1 MADNSLEVKITADV
15 TSLQAKSAIAKAEL
29 TEINAAVKSL
39 AGQFVGASDEM
50 KASLAPQLDAAAK
63 QAAATRM
70 ELSALNAEMRKPPE
84 AEVSFFGRL
93 MEGMEGATQH
103 VEGLTDKFQVFTKLT
118 SAVSE
123 FVLAGLAVE
132 KVAEAFGEVAELGEQ
147 LNQLSMKTGISV
159 SALSGLRVVAIETG
173 TDLATFTSGT
183 DRLARSMQ
191 TALTTPTS
199 TAAAAFRVMGISVT
213 DAAGNM
219 RPMQDVLEQVS
230 SKLTDYQ
237 DGTAKTALVMDLF
250 GRSGTQLLP
259 LLNELGEQGFNGAT
273 EKAKQLGVAMD
284 QASAEADEKFN
295 QALKTNALTAEG
307 FRDTIAQSLI
317 PGLTVLD
324 QQFITSSKVMTAL
337 HDAEVVI
344 TDAAKIVITVFDSV
358 IVTLAEMADT
368 VILVGDELGDLA
380 TVAFGVAEALAGNF
394 TEARA
399 LMKSGLDGMVDD
411 FNTTGQKLLDKE
423 AAFEK
428 LRTTL
433 WSGNKDNTPDSDG
446 GTMAGLGSHQGVGKE
461 LAPTIDKAALD
472 AGKVT
477 TAKKVA
483 DQEVQIAQDAAN
495 AQRQIQQSLYN
506 AQVSEWNA
514 EVSQGKMTK
523 AQEIQDEIA
532 AQQQIYQ
539 TNLAEKEKEANL
551 AHLSAAQKEK
561 ALDDVKVYEAEHVAE
576 MARLEAELV
585 QQQQEDAKKIAD
597 AQKQAADKTKQA
609 WQQAFQPITQAFDT
623 SINGILQGT
632 QTLQSAEAKAAQSIT
647 LAFID
652 AAATKVVTALAADT
666 QILAHGVATELG
678 LTAATQAGEA
688 ERLSAKVAG
697 DAQGRAVSLSTAIAQ
712 MNKYAATAAGGA
724 FSAVAGV
731 PIIGPILAPAAA
743 AAAYTGVMAYEVMS
757 AEGGTV
763 IPAGVNPL
771 MQLHEKEVVLPAHIA
786 QPLLGMVNNG
796 MDAGNAGGD
805 TYHQYFSP
813 TMHVQ
818 GRDSKDTTDKVLE
831 ALEHGFRTGRIFSNK
846 YTSINRALRRG

>member
-63 QAAATRM
+63 LAAATRM
-70 ELSALNAEMRKPPE
+70 ELAALNAEMRKPPE
-84 AEVSFFGRL
+84 GEVTFFGRL
-93 MEGMEGATQH
+93 MEGMEGTTQR
-103 VEGLTDKFQVFTKLT
+103 VEGLTEKFQTFSKLT
-118 SAVSE
+118 TAVSE
-123 FVLAGLAVE
+123 FVMAGLAVE
-132 KVAEAFGEVAELGEQ
+132 KVADAFKEVAELGEQ

-159 SALSGLRVVAIETG
+159 SALSGLRVVAIQTG
-173 TDLATFTSGT
+173 TDLTTFTAGT

-191 TALTTPTS
+191 QAVSTPTS
-199 TAAAAFRVMGISVT
+199 VAAAAFREMGVSVT
-213 DAAGNM
+213 DASGNL

-230 SKLTDYQ
+230 KKLADYQ
-237 DGTAKTALVMDLF
+237 DGTAKTALVMDVF
-250 GRSGTQLLP
+250 GRSGSTLIP
-259 LLNELGEQGFNGAT
+259 MLNELGEQGFDGAT

-284 QASAEADEKFN
+284 QTSAAADEQFN
-295 QALKTNALTAEG
+295 SSIKTSGLVLEG
-307 FRDTIAQSLI
+307 LRDTVVQAVI
-317 PGLTVLD
+317 PGLTVLEHA
-324 QQFITSSKVMTAL
+324 FTTTSQGSSTLNA
-337 HDAEVVI
+337 AE
-344 TDAAKIVITVFDSV
+344 
-358 IVTLAEMADT
+358 VTLADTFKGGIEVFTAVVTGIGEITDMA
-368 VILVGDELGDLA
+368 VLLGRELGDVA
-380 TVAFGVAEALAGNF
+380 TISVAVMEALSGNF
-394 TEARA
+394 GTAERMMKIASTSMVTDWQTAFKKMSDAEKTFDDTHNA
-399 LMKSGLDGMVDD
+399 LWNHGGD
-411 FNTTGQKLLDKE
+411 
-423 AAFEK
+423 
-428 LRTTL
+428 
-433 WSGNKDNTPDSDG
+433 NKPDSDG

-461 LAPTIDKAALD
+461 QAPVIDKAALD
-472 AGKVT
+472 AGKVK

-495 AQRQIQQSLYN
+495 AQRQIQQSLYS

-609 WQQAFQPITQAFDT
+609 WQLAFQPITQAFDT

-652 AAATKVVTALAADT
+652 AAAKKVVTALEADT

-796 MDAGNAGGD
+796 MDDQGGGDSYQLNFHNTVHSAGGNGGVSVEDVFAAMNAGVRSGLHSSGK
-805 TYHQYFSP
+805 YP
-813 TMHVQ
+813 
-818 GRDSKDTTDKVLE
+818 
-831 ALEHGFRTGRIFSNK
+831 ALA
-846 YTSINRALRRG
+846 RAFRRG